1 VRVVLGREEK
11 RSGER
16 SGEARGGCSP
26 FYRGQGGATS
36 GGNGLNF
43 IDGRRLNEGLRGG
56 LKGGIKAGSEDLAW
70 HLEVGGRE
78 TQGGQRRL
86 GEAATGRPAWGRG

>member
-70 HLEVGGRE
+70 HLEVGL
-78 TQGGQRRL
+78 TWQ
-86 GEAATGRPAWGRG
+86 